1 MRRSNLKNHQSKNYL
16 MSYRQLIYI
25 ALLSFHATIWAQG
38 GSSGPEISVDSVKSG
53 VSIAEVGRTEALRF
67 QKMDKN
73 GDNLISLDEF
83 KRQREP
89 SIKRH
94 QYKKAEKKEV
104 KQTPIET
111 NISPDKNIKKAR
123 ELRQKRNAHSKELFN
138 ILDKDRNASLSYKE
152 FLEGTDPM
160 HRKLARLTS
169 SFKRLDKDKDGM
181 LSTKEMLRRVNR
193 LKSLDT
199 NQDGFVEPKEM
210 PQTGST
216 KHSLSGQKKQ
226 PNRNP
231 LGP

>member
-1 MRRSNLKNHQSKNYL
+1 M
-16 MSYRQLIYI
+16 
-25 ALLSFHATIWAQG
+25 SFHATIWAQG

-111 NISPDKNIKKAR
+111 NISPDKNIKRAR

-138 ILDKDRNASLSYKE
+138 LLDKDNNASLSYKE
-152 FLEGTDPM
+152 FLEGADPM
-160 HRKLARLTS
+160 NRKLARLNS

-181 LSTKEMLRRVNR
+181 LSSKEILLRVNR

-216 KHSLSGQKKQ
+216 KHSLSGQKNSPKEI
-226 PNRNP
+226 R
-231 LGP
+231 

>member
-1 MRRSNLKNHQSKNYL
+1 M
-16 MSYRQLIYI
+16 
-25 ALLSFHATIWAQG
+25 SFHATIWAQG

-138 ILDKDRNASLSYKE
+138 LLDKDNNASLSYKE
-152 FLEGTDPM
+152 FLEGADPM
-160 HRKLARLTS
+160 NRKLARLNS

-181 LSTKEMLRRVNR
+181 LSSKEILLRVNR

-216 KHSLSGQKKQ
+216 KHSLSGQKNSPKEI
-226 PNRNP
+226 R
-231 LGP
+231 